1 MRLTVP
7 DLSISMRGAPMTER
21 VETVRLTAQ
30 VSNFISGMEKAQLAT
45 AKTATEA
52 QKLAAKKEAINTLG
66 LGMVAFGGLVAAGV
80 ALAVSKMA
88 DFDQKMSQVQT
99 LSHATGAEMEELSD
113 AALHLGQ
120 SIGFSASQVADA
132 ETELVKAG
140 VAIKDQLGGGLVGT
154 LNLAAAGQLDVADA
168 TQIAASAMTQFALKG
183 KDVPHVA
190 DLLAAGADKAL
201 GSVQDLG
208 NGLKFVGPVAHSMGV
223 SLDETVG
230 TLALFAQNGI
240 LGEQA
245 GTGLRGVLLSL
256 TSPSALASKVLKEYN
271 INLYDAQGHFIGLAG
286 TAQQLKKGLGGL
298 DEATRNQALG
308 QIFGNQQITQA
319 TLLMQGGAKEV
330 KKWTEAVNDQ
340 GFAAEQ
346 AAGKMDNLKGDLSKL
361 QAAIDTGLIESAG
374 GANTLLR
381 GLTQN
386 ATGLATVVG
395 NLPAPVIQAG
405 LLVTGLVGGITLLG
419 GTALLAVPKIAEFK
433 AAMSSLNLTTGAL
446 VGKIGKGG
454 ALLLGLAAIGS
465 GLAGLGAQSDLS
477 ADKLAQVDEVAGKL
491 TKKNLNKLFEATG
504 VGDSGPTVAKQA
516 DDLRV
521 ALNQLASGN
530 FFENSSQGY
539 KFIDGLT
546 FGLTHLSDVYKTN
559 EAQFRE
565 LGKQIATVA
574 QTNLPA
580 AQDGF
585 EKMVA
590 AAGGGKEAIR
600 QLLTVMPDYKAQLVA
615 IAGDQGKTL
624 TASEL
629 YNVAIG
635 KGKLA
640 HEIAAEAAKKD
651 AAQIKVMGGAA
662 AAAADDVSGLSD
674 QINGFGSLALDA
686 RAASRA
692 FQAAVDDMSQSVK
705 DNGKTLDE
713 NTEKGRANEAAL
725 DDIAQSSI
733 RYAAAV
739 LKQTGSQDQATAAIK
754 SGRDA
759 LIAALGQL
767 GVTGQA
773 AEDYADKL
781 GLIPGNV
788 TTVAHLDTSGAL
800 TDLYKFLGKVSGHVI
815 TFNTSTQQVVGRAG
829 GGILPGA
836 PSSRDNMLV
845 HAASGEFI
853 TNARATAI
861 PANRA
866 ALEYMNAGGVISGY
880 AGGGYV
886 AAPVAP
892 PRIGFPAPPAGPVDL
907 SDRSINRLAGAV
919 VQKTRQR
926 DRMSGGR

>member
-1 MRLTVP
+1 M
-7 DLSISMRGAPMTER
+7 AER
-21 VETVRLTAQ
+21 VEAVRLTAQ

-99 LSHATGAEMEELSD
+99 LSHATGAEMEELSN

-140 VAIKDQLGGGLVGT
+140 VSVKDQLGGGLVGT
-154 LNLAAAGQLDVADA
+154 LDLAAAGQLDVADA

-286 TAQQLKKGLGGL
+286 TAQQLKKGLGNL

-330 KKWTEAVNDQ
+330 KTWTKAVNDQ

-374 GANTLLR
+374 GMNGIFR

-386 ATGLATVVG
+386 ATGLATVIG
-395 NLPAPVIQAG
+395 NLPGPVIQVG
-405 LLVTGLVGGITLLG
+405 LGVTGLIGGVALLG

-433 AAMSSLNLTTGAL
+433 AAMASLNLTSRSL

-454 ALLLGLAAIGS
+454 ALLLGLTAVVSGMANLGS
-465 GLAGLGAQSDLS
+465 QSELS
-477 ADKLAQVDEVAGKL
+477 ADQLAEVDRVAKTLNEGD
-491 TKKNLNKLFEATG
+491 LNKLFRNVAPG
-504 VGDSGPTVAKQA
+504 VTDSLKDAAAGGR
-516 DDLRV
+516 DLKES
-521 ALNQLASGN
+521 LNAIASGN
-530 FFENSSQGY
+530 FFENSAAGY
-539 KFIDGLT
+539 KFIDGLS
-546 FGLTHLSDVYKTN
+546 FGLLHLSDVYKTN

-565 LGKQIATVA
+565 LGKTIAGVA
-574 QTNLPA
+574 QSDLPA
-580 AQDGF
+580 AQSGF
-585 EKMVA
+585 KKMVDT
-590 AAGGGKEAIR
+590 AGGGKEAIR
-600 QLLTVMPDYKAQLVA
+600 QLLTVMPDYKAQLIA
-615 IAGDQGKTL
+615 LAGDQGKSL
-624 TASEL
+624 TQQEL
-629 YNVAIG
+629 FNLAIG

-640 HEIAAEAAKKD
+640 HEIAATAAKKD
-651 AAQIKVMGGAA
+651 ADQIKTMGGAA

-686 RAASRA
+686 RSASRA
-692 FQAAVDDMSQSVK
+692 FQAAVDDAAQSVK
-705 DNGKTLDE
+705 DNGVTLDE
-713 NTEKGRANEAAL
+713 NTDKGRANEAAL

-767 GVTGQA
+767 GITGDA
-773 AEDYADKL
+773 AQQYADKL
-781 GLIPGNV
+781 GLIPSNV
-788 TTVAHLDTSGAL
+788 TTVAHLNTDGAL
-800 TDLYKFLGKVSGHVI
+800 SDLYKFLGKVSGHVI
-815 TFNTSTQQVVGRAG
+815 TFNTSTQQIVGRAA
-829 GGILPGA
+829 GGILPGP
-836 PSSRDNMLV
+836 PSTRDNMLI
-845 HAASGEFI
+845 HAASGEFV
-853 TNARATAI
+853 TNARATSV

-866 ALEYMNAGGVISGY
+866 ALEYMNAGGTIHGY

-886 AAPVAP
+886 AAPAP
-892 PRIGFPAPPAGPVDL
+892 PDRIGFPAPPAGPVDL